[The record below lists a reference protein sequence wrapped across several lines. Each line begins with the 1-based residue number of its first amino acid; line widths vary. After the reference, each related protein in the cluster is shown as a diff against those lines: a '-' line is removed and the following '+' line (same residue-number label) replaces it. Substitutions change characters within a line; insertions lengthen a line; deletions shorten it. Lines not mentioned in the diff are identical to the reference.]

1 MTPLRMLWY
10 YLWVAPHILQG
21 IILFAMARRKLHR
34 QFPMFFLYTAFE
46 TLQFAVLFWK
56 GYSDPH
62 FGDGYTRLYSL
73 GLAVSA
79 AIRLGVI
86 HEVFSQVFRN
96 YPVLS
101 ATGRVLFRGSVVLLF
116 ALGVALAASTPVNG
130 AASFNFP
137 THILDRT
144 LSILQCGLLI
154 SLFFFSKYFSLS
166 WRSPVFGIA
175 LGVGIFAS
183 VELATSAVLAQV
195 GYSAH
200 IGLDPAKMGMYLD
213 LIKMGTYHCCVMVW
227 MFYLLV
233 PEHRPSLTLRAF
245 PKHDLEIWNR
255 ELQRLLQQ

>member
-1 MTPLRMLWY
+1 MTSLRMLWY
-10 YLWVAPHILQG
+10 YLWVAPHVLQG
-21 IILFAMARRKLHR
+21 IILLAMVRRRLYR
-34 QFPMFFLYTAFE
+34 QYPMFFLYTAFE
-46 TLQFAVLFWK
+46 ILQFAVLFAK
-56 GYSDPH
+56 AYSDPH
-62 FGDGYTRLYSL
+62 FGEGYAWLYSV
-73 GLAVSA
+73 GLAAST

-96 YPVLS
+96 YPVLN
-101 ATGRVLFRGSVVLLF
+101 ATSRILFRGSVVLLLV
-116 ALGVALAASTPVNG
+116 LGVALAASTPVNG
-130 AASFNFP
+130 AVSFNFP

-154 SLFFFSKYFSLS
+154 SLFFFSKHFSLS

-183 VELATSAVLAQV
+183 VELASSAVLSQV

-200 IGLDPAKMGMYLD
+200 VWLD
-213 LIKMGTYHCCVMVW
+213 LVKMGTYHCCVMIW

-233 PEHRPSLTLRAF
+233 PESRPRLSLRKF
-245 PKHDLEIWNR
+245 PDHNLEIWNQ